1 MPLVSAMSGL
11 NSKLATCLVENV
23 GGKDFR
29 SDAAGQILN
38 ALASETPFDG
48 GVVAMGLCVALF

>member
-1 MPLVSAMSGL
+1 MSGL

>member
-11 NSKLATCLVENV
+11 NSKLAAHLVENV

-29 SDAAGQILN
+29 SDTAGQILDS
-38 ALASETPFDG
+38 LASESSLDG
-48 GVVAMGLCVALF
+48 SVVAMGLCVALF